1 MIIELVLFATTA
13 LFASPFLC
21 AVPIG
26 MANLGV
32 FSVKQ
37 QPASFNAKI
46 VTGNELVIHH
56 EDRPLAIVKHKHV
69 LVVFIHGTLFPV
81 PSLSAMQEW
90 AGDRFKKDAHNMSY
104 LDLLRDKS
112 IFRHQPIGPIGLH
125 PVVPALSTAASGAQ
139 LISWF
144 FQEMYQLLPKDE
156 FALVHPFTFGWDGSL
171 SLSRRKEQA
180 KALLESLR
188 KAYTALQYEYPFED
202 IEIVIEA
209 HSHGGNLA
217 LHMADWIRENQKFKI
232 DHLFIFGTP
241 IHGDT
246 QHLPA
251 SPLFKNVYN
260 FHSEGDFIQIADIV
274 STNKYMPARVFA
286 DKLVLGSVNV
296 KQVVIEVGNYSPN
309 HSELWF
315 FRRPSVLF
323 FRAGLPIAPLPVAAF
338 APLFLYELK
347 KTKNSE
353 HFLKLFLEP
362 VAASM
367 RVCLVPFQ
375 DYWNDT
381 LMQLHQ
387 YENHFDFSQIRKQ
400 LPLIQNE

>member
-1 MIIELVLFATTA
+1 VIIELVLFATTVF
-13 LFASPFLC
+13 LSSPFLC
-21 AVPIG
+21 AVPVG
-26 MANLGV
+26 MVDLGIFSAKQRSAN
-32 FSVKQ
+32 
-37 QPASFNAKI
+37 FNAKI
-46 VTGNELVIHH
+46 VDGNKLGVH
-56 EDRPLAIVKHKHV
+56 DKDKPLTIVKHKHV

-90 AGDRFKKDAHNMSY
+90 AESRLKRDAHNMSY

-125 PVVPALSTAASGAQ
+125 SVLPALSSTASGAE

-144 FQEMYQLLPKDE
+144 FQEMYKLLPNNE

-180 KALLESLR
+180 KVLLEALY
-188 KAYTALQYEYPFED
+188 KTYTALKYTYPFED
-202 IEIVIEA
+202 FEIVIEA

-217 LHMADWIRENQKFKI
+217 LHMADWVSEAQKFKI

-260 FHSEGDFIQIADIV
+260 FHSEGDFIQVADIV

-286 DKLVLGSVNV
+286 DKIVLASLNV
-296 KQVVIEVGNYSPN
+296 KQVVVEIGSYSPN

-338 APLFLYELK
+338 VPLFLYQLK

-362 VAASM
+362 VDRDM

-387 YENHFDFSQIRKQ
+387 YQNHFDFSQIRKQ